1 MTWMRLIIL
10 DGAAAIGGTKIYLE
24 SGGTGL
30 LLDFGINYRRWGLYY
45 EEYIKPRAARGILD
59 LLTLGLAPQVGGI
72 YRDDLFPQ
80 GYRPELPELPVEGVL
95 ISHAH
100 LDHCGL
106 LGLLR
111 AEIPVHTSGVSA
123 AVMKAVQESGK
134 LDYYSE
140 LAYINP
146 RRPGEEDPRVLKT
159 VGWQKGAYLG
169 RRWAIADGAGDRL
182 EEFLTAPPNPKGKR
196 LIPGAV
202 EGAKGRIGDLRYEAF
217 PVDHSIPGALAYA
230 VETERGWVVYTGDL
244 RLHGRWGELTEEFVA
259 TARKLRPYL
268 LIIEGTRAAAGGP
281 RTSEAEVY
289 EHALQAVHEHAGRLV
304 IADFGPRNIERLESF
319 LRIAEETGR
328 RLLVLAKDAYL
339 LAALAAAGP
348 EFDHLRHPGLGIF
361 DEVKVESRPWEGRL
375 RERYAKRLVRLEEV
389 HRSPGDFILAFSYW
403 DLKHLLDLSPQGGL
417 YIYSSSESYTEEQEI
432 DLRRLWN
439 WLKFFHFEV
448 MGFYLEGERPVF
460 PEGLH
465 ASGHASG
472 EDLLWM
478 TKEIRPK
485 LLLPVHTEHPEFFH
499 KGLRGEPIAVLTAE
513 DGEEVLE

>member
-1 MTWMRLIIL
+1 MRLIVL
-10 DGAAAIGGTKIYLE
+10 DGAETIGGTKIYLE
-24 SGGTGL
+24 SRGTGL
-30 LLDFGINYRRWGLYY
+30 LLDFGINYKRWGLYY

-59 LLTLGLAPQVGGI
+59 LLTLGLAPMIGGI

-80 GYRPELPELPVEGVL
+80 GYRPKLAELPVDGVL

-111 AEIPVHTSGVSA
+111 AEIPVHASALSA
-123 AVMKAVQESGK
+123 AMMKAVQESGQ

-146 RRPGEEDPRVLKT
+146 RQPQEEDPRVLRT
-159 VGWQKGAYLG
+159 GQWREGAYIG
-169 RRWAIADGAGDRL
+169 RRWAIVDRVGERL
-182 EEFLTAPPNPKGKR
+182 REFLTAPPNPQGKR
-196 LIPGAV
+196 LIPGAAEDSKDRV
-202 EGAKGRIGDLRYEAF
+202 GGLKYKAF
-217 PVDHSIPGALAYA
+217 PIDHSIPGARAYA

-259 TARKLRPYL
+259 AARELRPYL
-268 LIIEGTRAAAGGP
+268 LITEGTRAGAGGP

-289 EHALQAVHEHAGRLV
+289 EQALWAVQEHDGDLV
-304 IADFGPRNIERLESF
+304 IADFGPRNIERLDSF
-319 LRIAEETGR
+319 LKIAEETSR
-328 RLLVLAKDAYL
+328 MLLVLVKDAHL
-339 LAALAAAGP
+339 LEALAAAEP
-348 EFDHLRHPGLGIF
+348 EFDHLQHPNLGIF
-361 DEVKVESRPWEGRL
+361 DEVKVEQRRWEERL
-375 RERYAKRLVRLEEV
+375 RERHAGRLVRLEEV

-448 MGFYLEGERPVF
+448 RGFQLEGGKPVF
-460 PEGLH
+460 PAGLH

-472 EDLLWM
+472 EDLLWLAR
-478 TKEIRPK
+478 EIRPK
-485 LLLPVHTEHPEFFH
+485 FLLPVHTEYPEFFH
-499 KGLRGEPIAVLTAE
+499 RELRGEPTAVLAVRE
-513 DGEEVLE
+513 GEEVLE